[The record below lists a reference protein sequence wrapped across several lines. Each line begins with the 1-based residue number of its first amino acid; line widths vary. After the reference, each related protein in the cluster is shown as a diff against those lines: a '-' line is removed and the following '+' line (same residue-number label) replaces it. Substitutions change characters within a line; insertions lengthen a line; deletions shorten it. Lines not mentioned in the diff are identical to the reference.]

1 MFSFLPITFQ
11 NTNKSI
17 THNSHRVILRTPTL
31 HHTNTLSTTLQEKQM
46 VLQGLSGVPMVASSP
61 QRHDGGPLN
70 VAVGGPIDVQA
81 YQPPWKSLVEFA
93 QTQDPDRIDPSSHSQ
108 YQQLM
113 SHVST
118 GRDWVHWRDRNIFI
132 WNKQCMK
139 LPIIMN
145 RKLIIIII
153 LS

>member
-1 MFSFLPITFQ
+1 
-11 NTNKSI
+11 
-17 THNSHRVILRTPTL
+17 
-31 HHTNTLSTTLQEKQM
+31 M

-118 GRDWVHWRDRNIFI
+118 GRDSRLGALEGWKYFHMEQAMHEITYYNE
-132 WNKQCMK
+132 
-139 LPIIMN
+139 
-145 RKLIIIII
+145 
-153 LS
+153 